1 MTFAQETGGGA
12 LGSLPFFLVLLVG
25 MYLLIIR
32 PQRSRAKQM
41 AAVRSALGPDSQ
53 VITTAGLYA
62 RVVSVDG
69 DTTVLEIA
77 PGVHATFAV
86 QAVVR
91 VLDEPGADRDLTVD
105 DERPDERPPL

>member
-1 MTFAQETGGGA
+1 MNLAQETGGGA

-25 MYLLIIR
+25 MYLLVIR

-41 AAVRSALGPDSQ
+41 AAVRSALEPGSR
-53 VITTAGLYA
+53 VITTAGIHA
-62 RVVSVDG
+62 TVMSVDG

-77 PGVHATFAV
+77 PGVRPTFAV

-91 VLDEPGADRDLTVD
+91 VFDEPGAEREAAGED
-105 DERPDERPPL
+105 DRPPR